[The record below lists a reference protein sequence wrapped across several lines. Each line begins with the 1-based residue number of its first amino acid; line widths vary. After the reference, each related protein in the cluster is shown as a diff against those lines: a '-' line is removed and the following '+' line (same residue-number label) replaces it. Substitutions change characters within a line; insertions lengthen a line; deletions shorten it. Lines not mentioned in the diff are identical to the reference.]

1 MLLNPDS
8 SMHSVEPPRVSK
20 LKVFRVYSVSV
31 KSVNTAHFKV
41 SKYFYVRGRSTTVRG
56 TIITGAHAFL
66 CHFNFGAGTN
76 IDSPATISPMEHS
89 IHYL

>member
-8 SMHSVEPPRVSK
+8 SMHSVEPPRVSE
-20 LKVFRVYSVSV
+20 LKIFRVYSVCVQSV
-31 KSVNTAHFKV
+31 HQV
-41 SKYFYVRGRSTTVRG
+41 SKYFYVRGPGYYYCTEYDY
-56 TIITGAHAFL
+56 GAHASL
-66 CHFNFGAGTN
+66 YLFNFGAGTK